1 MTSASRLQA
10 TVVGE
15 CFGTALSDIGRG
27 YFVTLEL
34 LAILRGVFELGDHS
48 ASGILSAP
56 PLGQPVRYLRRSH
69 DFARRMP
76 TQPEDLLRADELQAL
91 EGSDTRATLA
101 ALVDALT
108 VPFPGRRGRQ
118 PFKQRLLYPYVGELI
133 HYDAVDRRGNV
144 SLERYTFRGAGGL
157 AYKMLARDMDRDRLA
172 RSEAGLLKLVSDSGS
187 ALGRLASALQSHD
200 LVPSPGGALFDDER
214 AGNAEPR
221 PEGMRWSVALCDGVA
236 NIVGRDALTRAKRIE
251 LLMHWVP
258 YCIARY
264 QLDVAT
270 TVLKRTPVEIP
281 VDLRSGPNTIRR
293 ASQELLQRVP
303 ATIGQALA
311 LIAEKLA
318 DAADGADSAAFHQI
332 ADDALG
338 AKTHLK
344 SARAFFTSTLW
355 TVGALNAPA
364 GTRHFTL
371 RLSLLEA
378 IVAAGI
384 PPNEDMPFTDFCG
397 DVLFGRYGLLV
408 DQGAARRSAVADAI
422 DTAEF
427 EENGEI
433 LARRLSSLG
442 LLTEYSDA
450 TRIVHAE
457 VRV

>member
-1 MTSASRLQA
+1 
-10 TVVGE
+10 
-15 CFGTALSDIGRG
+15 
-27 YFVTLEL
+27 
-34 LAILRGVFELGDHS
+34 
-48 ASGILSAP
+48 
-56 PLGQPVRYLRRSH
+56 
-69 DFARRMP
+69 MP
-76 TQPEDLLRADELQAL
+76 TQPEDLLRADELEAL

-118 PFKQRLLYPYVGELI
+118 PFKHRLLYPYVGELI

-157 AYKMLARDMDRDRLA
+157 AYKMLARDADRDRLA
-172 RSEAGLLKLVSDSGS
+172 RSEEGLLNLISDSGS
-187 ALGRLASALQSHD
+187 ALGRLASALRSHD
-200 LVPSPGGALFDDER
+200 VVPLPGAAEFDDER
-214 AGNAEPR
+214 AGDAEPR
-221 PEGMRWSVALCDGVA
+221 REGMRWAAALCDGVA

-270 TVLKRTPVEIP
+270 AVLERPTIEIP

-311 LIAEKLA
+311 LTAQRLA
-318 DAADGADSAAFHQI
+318 DAAEGADSAAFHQI
-332 ADDALG
+332 ADDGLG

-384 PPNEDMPFTDFCG
+384 PPNQDMPFTDFCG
-397 DVLFGRYGLLV
+397 EVLFSRYGLLV

-457 VRV
+457 VRA

>member
-1 MTSASRLQA
+1 MTSSSRLQA
-10 TVVGE
+10 TVVRE
-15 CFGTALSDIGRG
+15 CFGAALSDIGRG
-27 YFVTLEL
+27 FFVTLEL
-34 LAILRGVFELGDHS
+34 FAILRGLLDIADDGPPS
-48 ASGILSAP
+48 ILSVP
-56 PLGQPVRYLRRSH
+56 PPGQPVKYLRRSH

-76 TQPEDLLRADELQAL
+76 TQPEDLLGAEELQAL
-91 EGSDTRATLA
+91 EGGDTRATLA
-101 ALVDALT
+101 ALIDALT

-133 HYDAVDRRGNV
+133 HYDAVDRRGTV
-144 SLERYTFRGAGGL
+144 SLEQYTFRGAGGL
-157 AYKMLARDMDRDRLA
+157 AYKILGRDPDADRLA
-172 RSEAGLLKLVSDSGS
+172 RNERGLRELISDSGS
-187 ALGRLASALQSHD
+187 ALGRLASALLSHD
-200 LVPSPGGALFDDER
+200 LVPRPGGAMFEDER

-221 PEGMRWSVALCDGVA
+221 PQGSRWSLALCDGVA
-236 NIVGRDALTRAKRIE
+236 NIVGHGALTRAKRVE

-270 TVLKRTPVEIP
+270 ATLARDPVEIP
-281 VDLRSGPNTIRR
+281 IDLRSGPNTIRR

-303 ATIGQALA
+303 TTIGQALA
-311 LIAEKLA
+311 VTAESLA
-318 DAADGADSAAFHQI
+318 ETMEEGDAAEFRQI
-332 ADDALG
+332 AKDALG

-371 RLSLLEA
+371 RLPMLEA
-378 IVAAGI
+378 MVAAGI
-384 PPNEDMPFTDFCG
+384 PPGEEMAFTDFCG
-397 DVLFGRYGLLV
+397 DVLFGRYGLLL

-433 LARRLSSLG
+433 LARRLASLG

-457 VRV
+457 VRA